1 MLVRVDPLSGVPVYR
16 QIMDQVKLQVASGV
30 LAPGEELPSTRSLS
44 SELGVNPMTV
54 SKAYGLLEQEGILE
68 RRPGLPS
75 VVARQPEDQICRR
88 KEEQMLRALTPAVV
102 VARQLGLSTEEA
114 LALFRRELDQT
125 LDDEETIP

>member
-30 LAPGEELPSTRSLS
+30 LAPGAELPSTRSLS

-75 VVARQPEDQICRR
+75 VVARQPEDQVRR
-88 KEEQMLRALTPAVV
+88 RREEQMLRALAPAAV
-102 VARQLGLSTEEA
+102 VARQLGLGTEEA
-114 LALFRRELDQT
+114 LALFRRKLDQT